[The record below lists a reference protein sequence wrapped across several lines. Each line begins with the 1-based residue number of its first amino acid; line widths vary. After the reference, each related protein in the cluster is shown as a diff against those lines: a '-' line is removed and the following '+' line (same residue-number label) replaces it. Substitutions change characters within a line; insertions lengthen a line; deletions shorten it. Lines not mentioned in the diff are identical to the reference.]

1 MFDFFILVFLNERR
15 LISMVNGTVKW
26 FSDLKGVGFISQKNG
41 DDVFV
46 HHSSIRCK
54 GFKTLFAGDK
64 VAFEIE
70 EHQKGFRAAN
80 VVKV

>member
-1 MFDFFILVFLNERR
+1 V
-15 LISMVNGTVKW
+15 LINMVNGIVKW
-26 FSDLKGVGFISQKNG
+26 FSDIKGVGFISQENG

-46 HHSSIRCK
+46 HHSSIKCK

-64 VAFEIE
+64 VEFEIE
-70 EHQKGFRAAN
+70 EGQKSSRASK

>member
-1 MFDFFILVFLNERR
+1 
-15 LISMVNGTVKW
+15 MVNGIVKS
-26 FSDLKGVGFISQKNG
+26 FSDLKGVGFISQESG

-46 HHSSIRCK
+46 HHSSIQSN

-64 VAFEIE
+64 VTFEIE
-70 EHQKGFRAAN
+70 EGQKGSRAAN

>member
-1 MFDFFILVFLNERR
+1 
-15 LISMVNGTVKW
+15 MVNGIVKW
-26 FSDLKGVGFISQKNG
+26 FSDIKGVGFISQENG

-64 VAFEIE
+64 VEFEIDE
-70 EHQKGFRAAN
+70 DRKGSRAA
-80 VVKV
+80 KVIKL

>member
-1 MFDFFILVFLNERR
+1 
-15 LISMVNGTVKW
+15 MVNGIVKW
-26 FSDLKGVGFISQKNG
+26 FSDIKGVGFISQENG

-46 HHSSIRCK
+46 HHSSIQCQ

-64 VAFEIE
+64 VEFEIE
-70 EHQKGFRAAN
+70 EGQKSSRASK

>member
-1 MFDFFILVFLNERR
+1 
-15 LISMVNGTVKW
+15 MVNGIVKW
-26 FSDLKGVGFISQKNG
+26 FSDIKGVGFISQENG

-64 VAFEIE
+64 VEFEIDE
-70 EHQKGFRAAN
+70 DRKGTRAAK
-80 VVKV
+80 VVKL

>member
-1 MFDFFILVFLNERR
+1 
-15 LISMVNGTVKW
+15 MVNGIVKW
-26 FSDLKGVGFISQKNG
+26 FSDIKGVGFISQEKG

-64 VAFEIE
+64 VEFEIDE
-70 EHQKGFRAAN
+70 DRKGTRAAK
-80 VVKV
+80 VVKL

>member
-1 MFDFFILVFLNERR
+1 
-15 LISMVNGTVKW
+15 MVNGTVKW
-26 FSDLKGVGFISQKNG
+26 FNDKKGVGFISQENG

-64 VAFEIE
+64 VEFEIDE
-70 EHQKGFRAAN
+70 DRKGSMASI

>member
-1 MFDFFILVFLNERR
+1 M
-15 LISMVNGTVKW
+15 LINMVNGIVKW
-26 FSDLKGVGFISQKNG
+26 FSDRKGVGFISQETG
-41 DDVFV
+41 EDVFV
-46 HHSSIRCK
+46 HHSSIQCK

-64 VAFEIE
+64 VTFEIE

>member
-1 MFDFFILVFLNERR
+1 
-15 LISMVNGTVKW
+15 MVNGIVKW
-26 FSDLKGVGFISQKNG
+26 FSDIKGVGFISQENG

-64 VAFEIE
+64 VEFEIDE
-70 EHQKGFRAAN
+70 DRKGSRAAK
-80 VVKV
+80 VVKI

>member
-1 MFDFFILVFLNERR
+1 
-15 LISMVNGTVKW
+15 MVNGIVKW
-26 FSDLKGVGFISQKNG
+26 FSDIKGVGFISQERG

-64 VAFEIE
+64 VEFEIDE
-70 EHQKGFRAAN
+70 DRKGSRAAK
-80 VVKV
+80 VVKI